1 MPSITNLSTTA
12 ALTTVENKIPV
23 SVLVKKSD
31 CEAEIK
37 VSKNKCFTTCHYNK
51 FTNNVLDEK
60 IIGKKLFHES
70 DLNEKSKTLV
80 INGEIKN

>member
-37 VSKNKCFTTCHYNK
+37 VSKNKCFTTCQ
-51 FTNNVLDEK
+51 L
-60 IIGKKLFHES
+60 
-70 DLNEKSKTLV
+70 
-80 INGEIKN
+80 